1 MIGLLENNSKFLIK
15 DINDINIGIKLSS
28 MINIDL
34 YLNSLNSGGDF
45 YSKIFDTQMFYDFI
59 DKKLIPKNIFE
70 KMDILFF
77 DEKIK
82 EKIKITIFSKPKPNF
97 LLNSKDYDF
106 KEIIEI
112 KNDIQLTESDKNLFF

>member
-82 EKIKITIFSKPKPNF
+82 EKTKKTIFSKPNV

>member
-34 YLNSLNSGGDF
+34 YLNSLNSDNEF
-45 YSKIFDTQMFYDFI
+45 YSKLFDTQMFYDFI
-59 DKKLIPKNIFE
+59 YKKLIPKNIFE

-82 EKIKITIFSKPKPNF
+82 EKTKKTIFSEPKPNV
-97 LLNSKDYDF
+97 LLNAKDYDF